1 MALRGFVLIFALQFF
16 GANSSFGQA
25 MPDTAR
31 MSFDS
36 LMHKIS
42 DNQTGYKSFS
52 GRAKLAFDDGKSEQD
67 FQASMRMKKDSL
79 VWMSITGPM
88 NVEGAR
94 VLISPDTF
102 QLMNKVNGDY
112 EGHGFS
118 YLNNWLLFPVSFDM
132 LQQIIAGEKLDIRE
146 KASTAVY
153 QDSTFVIYYESDKL
167 LEKIWVNSL
176 NYTISKILLKD
187 KLLTQ
192 QMLITFDN
200 YNLIEGKP
208 FSYYR
213 YIEVNRDGVV
223 LKLTIDFTKIRLNE
237 PLTYPF
243 EVSEKYKRQHNK

>member
-1 MALRGFVLIFALQFF
+1 MILRFTFLIVALQFIRGSNVF
-16 GANSSFGQA
+16 CQT
-25 MPDTAR
+25 MPDTTV

-36 LMHKIS
+36 LMHRIAA
-42 DNQTGYKSFS
+42 NQTGYKTFS
-52 GRAKLAFDDGKSEQD
+52 GRAKLAWDDGKSEQD

-79 VWMSITGPM
+79 FWMSITGPM

-94 VLISPDTF
+94 VLITPDTF

-112 EGHGFS
+112 EGHGFGF
-118 YLNNWLLFPVSFDM
+118 LNNWLLFPVSFAM
-132 LQQIIAGEKLDIRE
+132 LQQIMAGEKLDIRE

-153 QDSTFVIYYESDKL
+153 QDSVFVIYCESDKM

-176 NYTISKILLKD
+176 NYTVSKILLKD

-192 QMLITFDN
+192 QMSITFDS

-208 FSYYR
+208 FSYHR
-213 YIEVNRDGVV
+213 DIEVNRDGVV

-237 PLTYPF
+237 TLTYPF
-243 EVSEKYKRQHNK
+243 EVSEKHKRQHDK